1 MTEIAPDDLPAATL
15 ARYADDD
22 AAQAAIDAVLA
33 AARRWCGW
41 HVSPVRTNE
50 VLDLD
55 GPGGHVLS
63 LPTLNLI
70 SVSAVTELGV
80 ALDVSTL
87 DRSRRKGTL
96 TKRFGCW
103 TCRDGQIVAT
113 VTHGYTEAEAA
124 DWRQA
129 VIDVVGT
136 RSLSQVTTRD
146 SGDMKRKRIDDVEYE
161 WFESLIST
169 DHELA
174 AKFSAFRILQ
184 SP

>member
-1 MTEIAPDDLPAATL
+1 MAEIAPDDLSAATR

-70 SVSAVTELGV
+70 SVSAVTQLG
-80 ALDVSTL
+80 ASLDVSNL

-96 TKRFGCW
+96 TNRFGCW
-103 TCRDGQIVAT
+103 TCRDGSISAT
-113 VTHGYTEAEAA
+113 ITHGYTEAEAA

-161 WFESLIST
+161 WFESLVST

>member
-1 MTEIAPDDLPAATL
+1 MAEIAPDDLPAVTR
-15 ARYADDD
+15 ARYRDDD

-41 HVSPVRTNE
+41 HVSPVSE
-50 VLDLD
+50 DDELDLD

-80 ALDVSTL
+80 SLDVSTL
-87 DRSRRKGTL
+87 DKSRRKGTL
-96 TKRFGCW
+96 TKRYGCW
-103 TCRDGQIVAT
+103 TRRDGAIIAT
-113 VTHGYTEAEAA
+113 VTHGYSEAEAA

-129 VIDVVGT
+129 IIDVVGT
-136 RSLSQVTTRD
+136 RSLSQNTTRD

-161 WFESLIST
+161 WFETLVST

>member
-1 MTEIAPDDLPAATL
+1 MAEIAPDDLPAVTR

-41 HVSPVRTNE
+41 HVSPVRE
-50 VLDLD
+50 DDELDLD

-80 ALDVSTL
+80 SLDVSAL
-87 DRSRRKGTL
+87 DKSRRKGTL
-96 TKRFGCW
+96 AKRYGCW
-103 TCRDGQIVAT
+103 TRRDGAIIAT

-129 VIDVVGT
+129 IIDVVGT
-136 RSLSQVTTRD
+136 RSLSQTTTRD

-161 WFESLIST
+161 WFEALIST
-169 DHELA
+169 DQELA

>member
-1 MTEIAPDDLPAATL
+1 MSEIGPDDLPAATR
-15 ARYADDD
+15 ARFADDD

-33 AARRWCGW
+33 SARRWCGW
-41 HVSPVRTNE
+41 HVSPVQTDVE
-50 VLDLD
+50 MDMD

-70 SVSAVTELGV
+70 SVSEVTERGV
-80 ALDVSTL
+80 PLDVSTL
-87 DRSRRKGTL
+87 DKSRRKGTI
-96 TKRFGCW
+96 TKPFGCW
-103 TCRDGQIVAT
+103 THRDGAIVAT

-129 VIDVVGT
+129 IVDVVGT
-136 RSLSQVTTRD
+136 RSLAQITTRD

-161 WFESLIST
+161 WFESLVST